1 MRFILKGLLSTSPVA
16 STRAYGLSF
25 STSSLKPTLDCSNST
40 CPQSPTVS
48 YLVNSCGLSLESAIS
63 ASKNLQIGTTDQP
76 DSVLTLLKSIG
87 LGKSHI
93 RNLIIK
99 RPVILLADANKTLKP
114 NVEVFGSLGIFGTNL
129 LKLLTKAP
137 RFLEVDAHSTVEF
150 FSAYGFTKEQICML
164 TMKRPQLYLYNAPRN
179 FKPKMEY
186 IKSLG
191 FSDAEVVQILLDV
204 PNVIRRSLENKIIP
218 SFQVIKRIVGTGE
231 NVLKAIKASYRVC
244 DKDLEK
250 VLEPNIAILIN
261 HGVPKPLLLKFFM
274 SQTRSLVLNTH
285 QFTEVVEE
293 VDKLGFDPTSML
305 YLLAVN
311 SLAMINKSLW
321 ERKSEVYRS
330 FGMSE
335 DQILSA
341 FIRQPMSMMTS
352 EKKIRKLM
360 GFFVNELKISPLV
373 ISKTP
378 KLMLLSLEKRLVPR
392 CSVLQLLMSKGAIK
406 GDFSLVH
413 ALRMNHKKFE
423 EKYVSKYQNVIPK
436 VVEAHQGKI
445 PFQGESH
452 IRNLIIKRPVILLA
466 DANKTLKPNVEVFG
480 SLGISGTDLLKLL
493 TKDPRFLEVDAHST
507 VEFFSAYGFTK
518 EQICMLT
525 MKHPQLYWYNAPRNF
540 KPKMEY
546 FKSLGFSDAEI
557 VQILLYVPYVLGRSL
572 ENTIIPSV
580 QFIKRIVGTDENVL
594 KAIKASYR
602 IFDLGK
608 VHEPNIAVLINHGVP
623 KPLVLKFITSRSRSL
638 VLNTHRFTEVVEE
651 VDKLGFDPTSM
662 LYLLAVNSLATIN
675 KSLWERKSGVYR
687 SFGMS
692 EDQILS
698 AFIRQPMFML
708 TSEKKIRKLMGFFVN
723 ELKISPLVI
732 SKTPKLMLLSLEKRL
747 VPRCSVLQLLMSKGA
762 IKGDFSLVHAL
773 EMTHKKF
780 EERYVSE
787 YQNVIPEVVEACQG
801 KIPFQGFPIS
811 A

>member
-1 MRFILKGLLSTSPVA
+1 MIRFICKGLLPTRPVA
-16 STRAYGLSF
+16 STKAYGLSF
-25 STSSLKPTLDCSNST
+25 STSSLKPTLDCSIST

-48 YLVNSCGLSLESAIS
+48 YLVNSCGLSLESAVS
-63 ASKNLQIGTTDQP
+63 ASKNLQFVTTDQP
-76 DSVLTLLKSIG
+76 DSVLTLLESIG
-87 LGKSHI
+87 L
-93 RNLIIK
+93 
-99 RPVILLADANKTLKP
+99 
-114 NVEVFGSLGIFGTNL
+114 
-129 LKLLTKAP
+129 
-137 RFLEVDAHSTVEF
+137 
-150 FSAYGFTKEQICML
+150 
-164 TMKRPQLYLYNAPRN
+164 
-179 FKPKMEY
+179 
-186 IKSLG
+186 
-191 FSDAEVVQILLDV
+191 
-204 PNVIRRSLENKIIP
+204 
-218 SFQVIKRIVGTGE
+218 
-231 NVLKAIKASYRVC
+231 
-244 DKDLEK
+244 
-250 VLEPNIAILIN
+250 
-261 HGVPKPLLLKFFM
+261 
-274 SQTRSLVLNTH
+274 
-285 QFTEVVEE
+285 
-293 VDKLGFDPTSML
+293 
-305 YLLAVN
+305 
-311 SLAMINKSLW
+311 
-321 ERKSEVYRS
+321 
-330 FGMSE
+330 
-335 DQILSA
+335 
-341 FIRQPMSMMTS
+341 
-352 EKKIRKLM
+352 
-360 GFFVNELKISPLV
+360 
-373 ISKTP
+373 
-378 KLMLLSLEKRLVPR
+378 
-392 CSVLQLLMSKGAIK
+392 
-406 GDFSLVH
+406 
-413 ALRMNHKKFE
+413 
-423 EKYVSKYQNVIPK
+423 
-436 VVEAHQGKI
+436 
-445 PFQGESH
+445 GESH

-493 TKDPRFLEVDAHST
+493 TKDPRFLEV
-507 VEFFSAYGFTK
+507 
-518 EQICMLT
+518 
-525 MKHPQLYWYNAPRNF
+525 
-540 KPKMEY
+540 
-546 FKSLGFSDAEI
+546 
-557 VQILLYVPYVLGRSL
+557 SL

>member
-1 MRFILKGLLSTSPVA
+1 
-16 STRAYGLSF
+16 
-25 STSSLKPTLDCSNST
+25 
-40 CPQSPTVS
+40 
-48 YLVNSCGLSLESAIS
+48 
-63 ASKNLQIGTTDQP
+63 
-76 DSVLTLLKSIG
+76 
-87 LGKSHI
+87 
-93 RNLIIK
+93 
-99 RPVILLADANKTLKP
+99 
-114 NVEVFGSLGIFGTNL
+114 
-129 LKLLTKAP
+129 
-137 RFLEVDAHSTVEF
+137 
-150 FSAYGFTKEQICML
+150 
-164 TMKRPQLYLYNAPRN
+164 MKRPQLYLYNAPRN

-341 FIRQPMSMMTS
+341 FIRQP
-352 EKKIRKLM
+352 
-360 GFFVNELKISPLV
+360 
-373 ISKTP
+373 
-378 KLMLLSLEKRLVPR
+378 
-392 CSVLQLLMSKGAIK
+392 
-406 GDFSLVH
+406 
-413 ALRMNHKKFE
+413 
-423 EKYVSKYQNVIPK
+423 
-436 VVEAHQGKI
+436 
-445 PFQGESH
+445 
-452 IRNLIIKRPVILLA
+452 
-466 DANKTLKPNVEVFG
+466 
-480 SLGISGTDLLKLL
+480 
-493 TKDPRFLEVDAHST
+493 
-507 VEFFSAYGFTK
+507 
-518 EQICMLT
+518 
-525 MKHPQLYWYNAPRNF
+525 
-540 KPKMEY
+540 
-546 FKSLGFSDAEI
+546 
-557 VQILLYVPYVLGRSL
+557 
-572 ENTIIPSV
+572 
-580 QFIKRIVGTDENVL
+580 
-594 KAIKASYR
+594 
-602 IFDLGK
+602 
-608 VHEPNIAVLINHGVP
+608 
-623 KPLVLKFITSRSRSL
+623 
-638 VLNTHRFTEVVEE
+638 
-651 VDKLGFDPTSM
+651 
-662 LYLLAVNSLATIN
+662 
-675 KSLWERKSGVYR
+675 
-687 SFGMS
+687 
-692 EDQILS
+692 
-698 AFIRQPMFML
+698 
-708 TSEKKIRKLMGFFVN
+708 KIRKLMGFFVN

-801 KIPFQGFPIS
+801 KIQFQGFSIELK

>member
-76 DSVLTLLKSIG
+76 DSVLTLL
-87 LGKSHI
+87 
-93 RNLIIK
+93 N
-99 RPVILLADANKTLKP
+99 
-114 NVEVFGSLGIFGTNL
+114 
-129 LKLLTKAP
+129 
-137 RFLEVDAHSTVEF
+137 
-150 FSAYGFTKEQICML
+150 AYGFTKEQICML

-436 VVEAHQGKI
+436 VVEAHQGPVASTKAYGLSFSTSSLKPTLDCSI
-445 PFQGESH
+445 STCPQSPTVSYLVNSCGLSLESAVSASKNLQFVTTDQPDSVLTLLESIGLGESH

-466 DANKTLKPNVEVFG
+466 DANKTLKPNVE
-480 SLGISGTDLLKLL
+480 
-493 TKDPRFLEVDAHST
+493 
-507 VEFFSAYGFTK
+507 
-518 EQICMLT
+518 
-525 MKHPQLYWYNAPRNF
+525 
-540 KPKMEY
+540 
-546 FKSLGFSDAEI
+546 
-557 VQILLYVPYVLGRSL
+557 ILLYVPYVLGRSL

>member
-76 DSVLTLLKSIG
+76 DSVLTLL
-87 LGKSHI
+87 
-93 RNLIIK
+93 N
-99 RPVILLADANKTLKP
+99 
-114 NVEVFGSLGIFGTNL
+114 
-129 LKLLTKAP
+129 
-137 RFLEVDAHSTVEF
+137 
-150 FSAYGFTKEQICML
+150 AYGFTKEQICML

-445 PFQGESH
+445 PFQG
-452 IRNLIIKRPVILLA
+452 
-466 DANKTLKPNVEVFG
+466 
-480 SLGISGTDLLKLL
+480 
-493 TKDPRFLEVDAHST
+493 
-507 VEFFSAYGFTK
+507 
-518 EQICMLT
+518 
-525 MKHPQLYWYNAPRNF
+525 
-540 KPKMEY
+540 
-546 FKSLGFSDAEI
+546 
-557 VQILLYVPYVLGRSL
+557 
-572 ENTIIPSV
+572 
-580 QFIKRIVGTDENVL
+580 
-594 KAIKASYR
+594 
-602 IFDLGK
+602 
-608 VHEPNIAVLINHGVP
+608 
-623 KPLVLKFITSRSRSL
+623 
-638 VLNTHRFTEVVEE
+638 
-651 VDKLGFDPTSM
+651 
-662 LYLLAVNSLATIN
+662 
-675 KSLWERKSGVYR
+675 
-687 SFGMS
+687 
-692 EDQILS
+692 
-698 AFIRQPMFML
+698 
-708 TSEKKIRKLMGFFVN
+708 
-723 ELKISPLVI
+723 
-732 SKTPKLMLLSLEKRL
+732 
-747 VPRCSVLQLLMSKGA
+747 
-762 IKGDFSLVHAL
+762 
-773 EMTHKKF
+773 
-780 EERYVSE
+780 
-787 YQNVIPEVVEACQG
+787 
-801 KIPFQGFPIS
+801 FPI
-811 A
+811 

>member
-1 MRFILKGLLSTSPVA
+1 MMRFILKGLLSTSPVA

-445 PFQGESH
+445 PFQESAVSASKNLQFVTTDQPDSVLTLLESIGLGESH

-466 DANKTLKPNVEVFG
+466 DANKTLKPNVE
-480 SLGISGTDLLKLL
+480 
-493 TKDPRFLEVDAHST
+493 
-507 VEFFSAYGFTK
+507 
-518 EQICMLT
+518 
-525 MKHPQLYWYNAPRNF
+525 
-540 KPKMEY
+540 
-546 FKSLGFSDAEI
+546 
-557 VQILLYVPYVLGRSL
+557 
-572 ENTIIPSV
+572 
-580 QFIKRIVGTDENVL
+580 
-594 KAIKASYR
+594 
-602 IFDLGK
+602 DLGK

-662 LYLLAVNSLATIN
+662 LYLLAVNSLAT
-675 KSLWERKSGVYR
+675 
-687 SFGMS
+687 
-692 EDQILS
+692 
-698 AFIRQPMFML
+698 RQPMFML

>member
-1 MRFILKGLLSTSPVA
+1 MIRFICKGLLPTRPVA
-16 STRAYGLSF
+16 STKAYGLSF
-25 STSSLKPTLDCSNST
+25 STSSLKPTLDCSIST

-48 YLVNSCGLSLESAIS
+48 YLVNSCGLSLESAVS
-63 ASKNLQIGTTDQP
+63 ASKNLQFVTTDQP
-76 DSVLTLLKSIG
+76 DSVLTLL
-87 LGKSHI
+87 
-93 RNLIIK
+93 
-99 RPVILLADANKTLKP
+99 D
-114 NVEVFGSLGIFGTNL
+114 
-129 LKLLTKAP
+129 
-137 RFLEVDAHSTVEF
+137 
-150 FSAYGFTKEQICML
+150 
-164 TMKRPQLYLYNAPRN
+164 
-179 FKPKMEY
+179 
-186 IKSLG
+186 
-191 FSDAEVVQILLDV
+191 
-204 PNVIRRSLENKIIP
+204 
-218 SFQVIKRIVGTGE
+218 
-231 NVLKAIKASYRVC
+231 
-244 DKDLEK
+244 
-250 VLEPNIAILIN
+250 
-261 HGVPKPLLLKFFM
+261 
-274 SQTRSLVLNTH
+274 
-285 QFTEVVEE
+285 
-293 VDKLGFDPTSML
+293 
-305 YLLAVN
+305 
-311 SLAMINKSLW
+311 
-321 ERKSEVYRS
+321 
-330 FGMSE
+330 
-335 DQILSA
+335 
-341 FIRQPMSMMTS
+341 
-352 EKKIRKLM
+352 
-360 GFFVNELKISPLV
+360 
-373 ISKTP
+373 
-378 KLMLLSLEKRLVPR
+378 
-392 CSVLQLLMSKGAIK
+392 
-406 GDFSLVH
+406 
-413 ALRMNHKKFE
+413 
-423 EKYVSKYQNVIPK
+423 
-436 VVEAHQGKI
+436 
-445 PFQGESH
+445 
-452 IRNLIIKRPVILLA
+452 
-466 DANKTLKPNVEVFG
+466 
-480 SLGISGTDLLKLL
+480 
-493 TKDPRFLEVDAHST
+493 
-507 VEFFSAYGFTK
+507 AYGFTK

>member
-150 FSAYGFTKEQICML
+150 FSAYGFTK
-164 TMKRPQLYLYNAPRN
+164 
-179 FKPKMEY
+179 
-186 IKSLG
+186 
-191 FSDAEVVQILLDV
+191 
-204 PNVIRRSLENKIIP
+204 
-218 SFQVIKRIVGTGE
+218 
-231 NVLKAIKASYRVC
+231 
-244 DKDLEK
+244 DLEK

-311 SLAMINKSLW
+311 SLA
-321 ERKSEVYRS
+321 
-330 FGMSE
+330 
-335 DQILSA
+335 
-341 FIRQPMSMMTS
+341 IRQPMSMMTS

-392 CSVLQLLMSKGAIK
+392 ESAVSASKNLQFVTTDQPDSVLTLLESIG
-406 GDFSLVH
+406 L
-413 ALRMNHKKFE
+413 
-423 EKYVSKYQNVIPK
+423 
-436 VVEAHQGKI
+436 
-445 PFQGESH
+445 GESH

>member
-1 MRFILKGLLSTSPVA
+1 MVEIQGTFCICSMARFICKGLLPTRPVA

-25 STSSLKPTLDCSNST
+25 STSSLKPTLDCSIST

-63 ASKNLQIGTTDQP
+63 ASKNLQFVTTDQP
-76 DSVLTLLKSIG
+76 NSVLTVLESIG

-99 RPVILLADANKTLKP
+99 RPL
-114 NVEVFGSLGIFGTNL
+114 
-129 LKLLTKAP
+129 
-137 RFLEVDAHSTVEF
+137 
-150 FSAYGFTKEQICML
+150 
-164 TMKRPQLYLYNAPRN
+164 
-179 FKPKMEY
+179 
-186 IKSLG
+186 
-191 FSDAEVVQILLDV
+191 
-204 PNVIRRSLENKIIP
+204 
-218 SFQVIKRIVGTGE
+218 
-231 NVLKAIKASYRVC
+231 
-244 DKDLEK
+244 
-250 VLEPNIAILIN
+250 
-261 HGVPKPLLLKFFM
+261 
-274 SQTRSLVLNTH
+274 
-285 QFTEVVEE
+285 
-293 VDKLGFDPTSML
+293 
-305 YLLAVN
+305 
-311 SLAMINKSLW
+311 
-321 ERKSEVYRS
+321 
-330 FGMSE
+330 
-335 DQILSA
+335 
-341 FIRQPMSMMTS
+341 
-352 EKKIRKLM
+352 
-360 GFFVNELKISPLV
+360 
-373 ISKTP
+373 
-378 KLMLLSLEKRLVPR
+378 
-392 CSVLQLLMSKGAIK
+392 
-406 GDFSLVH
+406 
-413 ALRMNHKKFE
+413 
-423 EKYVSKYQNVIPK
+423 
-436 VVEAHQGKI
+436 
-445 PFQGESH
+445 
-452 IRNLIIKRPVILLA
+452 ILLA

-480 SLGISGTDLLKLL
+480 SLGISGTDLRKLL
-493 TKDPRFLEVDAHST
+493 IKDPRFFEVDAHST

-557 VQILLYVPYVLGRSL
+557 VQSLLYVPYVLGRSL

-602 IFDLGK
+602 LFDLGK
-608 VHEPNIAVLINHGVP
+608 VREPNIAILINHGVP

-638 VLNTHRFTEVVEE
+638 VLNTHQFTKVVEE
-651 VDKLGFDPTSM
+651 ADKLGFDPTSM

-675 KSLWERKSGVYR
+675 KSLWERKSGVYC

-723 ELKISPLVI
+723 ELKIIPSVI
-732 SKTPKLMLLSLEKRL
+732 SKSPKLMLLSLEKRL

-762 IKGDFSLVHAL
+762 IIKGDFSLVHAL

-787 YQNVIPEVVEACQG
+787 YQNVIPEVVEARQG
-801 KIPFQGFPIS
+801 KIPFQGFPI
-811 A
+811 

>member
-1 MRFILKGLLSTSPVA
+1 
-16 STRAYGLSF
+16 
-25 STSSLKPTLDCSNST
+25 
-40 CPQSPTVS
+40 
-48 YLVNSCGLSLESAIS
+48 
-63 ASKNLQIGTTDQP
+63 
-76 DSVLTLLKSIG
+76 
-87 LGKSHI
+87 
-93 RNLIIK
+93 
-99 RPVILLADANKTLKP
+99 
-114 NVEVFGSLGIFGTNL
+114 
-129 LKLLTKAP
+129 
-137 RFLEVDAHSTVEF
+137 
-150 FSAYGFTKEQICML
+150 ML

-436 VVEAHQGKI
+436 VVEAHQVSTCPQSPTVSYLVNSCGLSL
-445 PFQGESH
+445 ESAVSASK
-452 IRNLIIKRPVILLA
+452 NLQFVTTDQPDSVLTLL
-466 DANKTLKPNVEVFG
+466 D
-480 SLGISGTDLLKLL
+480 
-493 TKDPRFLEVDAHST
+493 
-507 VEFFSAYGFTK
+507 AYGFTK